1 MTAEFVVLDTSYLLE
16 LLKVPGFWNQDDHN
30 EIHSRILR
38 ATQTGVTLLVAPG
51 VVFEVA
57 DHIADVRHER
67 DRKELAE
74 KWKGLVTAGLE
85 SSSSHLFTVFQS
97 FENDGLDNYVT
108 EWCEIVANSRSQD
121 KDKGDI
127 GLTDWGTVVVAKLQ
141 KKRISTAQVQIWT
154 KDRRLKRHEPDHEPN
169 PFLGK

>member
-1 MTAEFVVLDTSYLLE
+1 MTAEFIVLDTSYLLE
-16 LLKVPGFWNQDDHN
+16 LLKVPDFWNQDDHN
-30 EIHSRILR
+30 EIHSRILS

-57 DHIADVRHER
+57 DHIADVRNER
-67 DRKELAE
+67 DRKEHAE
-74 KWKGLVTAGLE
+74 KWRDLVTAGLE
-85 SSSSHLFTVFQS
+85 SSPSHLFTVFQS
-97 FENDGLDNYVT
+97 LENNGLDNYVT
-108 EWCEIVANSRSQD
+108 EWCKIIVNARPQG

-141 KKRISTAQVQIWT
+141 KKRISSAQVRIWT
-154 KDRRLKRHEPDHEPN
+154 KDRRLKRHEPDPEPN